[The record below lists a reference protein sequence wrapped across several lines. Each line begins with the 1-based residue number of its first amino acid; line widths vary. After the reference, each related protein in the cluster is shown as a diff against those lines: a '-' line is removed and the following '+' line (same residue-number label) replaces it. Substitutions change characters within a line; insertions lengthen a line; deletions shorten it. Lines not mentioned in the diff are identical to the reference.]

1 MHRTTPTRGVGLLVV
16 LTVVIA
22 AGTLAQ
28 DLRFDSALA
37 EERASTHTLDS
48 EFGWLRATVASLRAA
63 QAGYIATG
71 QNADYWINQ
80 VNTHSGDLETAIRHR
95 QTATTA
101 ETRKHYESAA
111 TALGAF
117 VALDGRAR
125 SYVRG
130 DQRLLAS
137 DLIFIESFKALDH
150 VTEAFEKART
160 AEAAASDARVNRLRM
175 LRVGL
180 NGVAIAFVVA
190 VALFFW
196 RAMLSRP
203 AHPEPVQSIEL
214 TAQVP
219 RFIPP
224 PPPPV
229 TVPAPAP
236 APVVAAPG
244 LSLAEAAALCG
255 DLAKVVDTRDV
266 PPLFAAIWPRSWTP
280 ATCRRSSRPRAAV
293 VLSAKGAV
301 LWVADSGGSMLRPSL
316 THGYS
321 DRVVAKLGLLTADAD
336 NLTSL
341 AYRSMRP
348 QSVNGGTPESSGAI
362 AVPLLSS
369 TGCVGVLAAE
379 TRQQQPGLDVL
390 PVAQMIAA
398 QFAALVAPTAPAG
411 QKTG

>member
-1 MHRTTPTRGVGLLVV
+1 MHRTTPTRGLGLLVV

-37 EERASTHTLDS
+37 RERANTHTLDT

-95 QTATTA
+95 QAATTA
-101 ETRKHYESAA
+101 ETRKHYEAAA

-117 VALDGRAR
+117 VAIDGRAR
-125 SYVRG
+125 SYVRA

-150 VTEAFEKART
+150 VTEAFEKARA

-180 NGVAIAFVVA
+180 NGVATAFVVA

-203 AHPEPVQSIEL
+203 AQPEPAQSIEVM
-214 TAQVP
+214 APVP

-224 PPPPV
+224 PPPV
-229 TVPAPAP
+229 MVPERAP
-236 APVVAAPG
+236 APVAAAPG

-255 DLAKVVDTRDV
+255 DLAKVVDTSDV
-266 PPLFAAIWPRSWTP
+266 PPLFD
-280 ATCRRSSRPRAAV
+280 RAAL

-398 QFAALVAPTAPAG
+398 QFAALVAPAAPAG

>member
-1 MHRTTPTRGVGLLVV
+1 MPRTTPTRGVGLLVA

-37 EERASTHTLDS
+37 RERENTQTLDR
-48 EFGWLRATVASLRAA
+48 ELGWLSATVVNLRAA

-71 QNADYWINQ
+71 QNADYWIDH
-80 VNTHSGDLETAIRHR
+80 VNTLSGELEIAIRQR
-95 QTATTA
+95 QTSTTA
-101 ETRKHYESAA
+101 EATRKLYDSAA
-111 TALGAF
+111 AALATF
-117 VALDGRAR
+117 VAVDGRAR
-125 SYVRG
+125 SYVRA

-137 DLIFIESFKALDH
+137 DLIFIESLKALDH
-150 VTEAFEKART
+150 VTDAFQKART

-180 NGVAIAFVVA
+180 NGVATAFVVA

-196 RAMLSRP
+196 RALVSQLSQ
-203 AHPEPVQSIEL
+203 PEPIQSLGL
-214 TAQVP
+214 TAQES
-219 RFIPP
+219 RLIPP

-229 TVPAPAP
+229 TVPEPAPAP
-236 APVVAAPG
+236 APTASLPG

-266 PPLFAAIWPRSWTP
+266 PPLFD
-280 ATCRRSSRPRAAV
+280 RAAV

-321 DRVVAKLGLLTADAD
+321 DRVIAKLGLLTADAD

-348 QSVNGGTPESSGAI
+348 QSVNGGTPESHGAI

-369 TGCVGVLAAE
+369 SGCVGVLAAE

-398 QFAALVAPTAPAG
+398 QFAALVAPPTPAG

>member
-1 MHRTTPTRGVGLLVV
+1 MPTRGVGLLVA

-28 DLRFDSALA
+28 DLRFDSAL
-37 EERASTHTLDS
+37 ERERANTLKRDT
-48 EFGWLRATVASLRAA
+48 EFGWLSSVVGTLRAA
-63 QAGYIATG
+63 QAAYIATG
-71 QNADYWINQ
+71 QSADYWIDQ
-80 VNTHSGDLETAIRHR
+80 VNTHSAELETAIRQR
-95 QTATTA
+95 QSATTA
-101 ETRKHYESAA
+101 EASRKQFEQAA
-111 TALGAF
+111 AALATF
-117 VALDGRAR
+117 VAVDGRAR
-125 SYVRG
+125 SHVRA

-137 DLIFIESFKALDH
+137 DLIFIESSKALDQ
-150 VTEAFEKART
+150 VTRAFDEARATEL
-160 AEAAASDARVNRLRM
+160 AASDARVSRLRM

-196 RAMLSRP
+196 RAMVSQA
-203 AHPEPVQSIEL
+203 AHPEHIENIGL
-214 TAQVP
+214 TAQPP
-219 RFIPP
+219 RVVAPP
-224 PPPPV
+224 QPAAVAAAP
-229 TVPAPAP
+229 PAPP
-236 APVVAAPG
+236 ASG
-244 LSLAEAAALCG
+244 LSLADAAAVCG
-255 DLAKVVDTRDV
+255 ELAKVVDTRDV
-266 PPLFAAIWPRSWTP
+266 PPLFD
-280 ATCRRSSRPRAAV
+280 RAAA

-348 QSVNGGTPESSGAI
+348 QSVNGGTPESPGAI

-379 TRQQQPGLDVL
+379 TRQQQPGQDVL

-398 QFAALVAPTAPAG
+398 QFAALVAPAGATAG

>member
-1 MHRTTPTRGVGLLVV
+1 MLRTTPTRGVGLLVV

-37 EERASTHTLDS
+37 RERANTQTLDG
-48 EFGWLRATVASLRAA
+48 EFGWLSAAVARLRAA

-80 VNTHSGDLETAIRHR
+80 VNTHSGDLETAIRQR
-95 QTATTA
+95 QTATTTEA
-101 ETRKHYESAA
+101 TRRLYDAAA
-111 TALGAF
+111 TALATF
-117 VALDGRAR
+117 VTVDGRAR
-125 SYVRG
+125 SYVRA

-137 DLIFIESFKALDH
+137 DLIFIESFKALEQ
-150 VTEAFEKART
+150 VTDAFEKART
-160 AEAAASDARVNRLRM
+160 AETAASDARVNRLRM

-196 RAMLSRP
+196 RSMVS
-203 AHPEPVQSIEL
+203 HVVQPEPIQSLGL
-214 TAQVP
+214 TAQAP
-219 RFIPP
+219 RIIAP

-229 TVPAPAP
+229 IVSAPAP
-236 APVVAAPG
+236 AAASGPG
-244 LSLAEAAALCG
+244 LSLVEAAALCG

-266 PPLFAAIWPRSWTP
+266 PPLFD
-280 ATCRRSSRPRAAV
+280 RAAV

-348 QSVNGGTPESSGAI
+348 QSVNGGTPESHGAI

-379 TRQQQPGLDVL
+379 TRQQQPGHDVL

-398 QFAALVAPTAPAG
+398 QFATLVAPAAPAG
-411 QKTG
+411 QRTG

>member
-1 MHRTTPTRGVGLLVV
+1 MLRTTPTRGVGLLVV

-37 EERASTHTLDS
+37 RERSISQTLDS
-48 EFGWLRATVASLRAA
+48 EFGWLSATVASVRAA

-71 QNADYWINQ
+71 QSADYWIDQ
-80 VNTHSGDLETAIRHR
+80 VNTLSGELETLIRQR
-95 QTATTA
+95 QAATTA
-101 ETRKHYESAA
+101 DARKLYDSAA
-111 TALGAF
+111 TALATF
-117 VALDGRAR
+117 VAVDGRAR
-125 SYVRG
+125 SYVRA

-137 DLIFIESFKALDH
+137 DLIFIESYKALEH
-150 VTEAFEKART
+150 LTEVFEKGRT
-160 AEAAASDARVNRLRM
+160 TEAAASDARVNRLRM

-196 RAMLSRP
+196 RAMLSVV
-203 AHPEPVQSIEL
+203 AQPEPVQSIGL
-214 TAQVP
+214 APQSP
-219 RFIPP
+219 RIIAP

-229 TVPAPAP
+229 VVAAPAP
-236 APVVAAPG
+236 APPPPAPAAAPV

-266 PPLFAAIWPRSWTP
+266 PPLFD
-280 ATCRRSSRPRAAV
+280 RAAV

-321 DRVVAKLGLLTADAD
+321 DRVVARLGLLTADAD

-369 TGCVGVLAAE
+369 SGCVGVLAAE
-379 TRQQQPGLDVL
+379 TRQQQPGHDVL

-398 QFAALVAPTAPAG
+398 QFAALVAPPATPG

>member
-1 MHRTTPTRGVGLLVV
+1 MPTRGVGLLVA

-28 DLRFDSALA
+28 DLRFDSAL
-37 EERASTHTLDS
+37 ERERANTHKLDS
-48 EFGWLRATVASLRAA
+48 EFGWLSASVGNLRAA

-71 QNADYWINQ
+71 QSADYWIDQ
-80 VNTHSGDLETAIRHR
+80 VNTHSAELETAIRQR
-95 QTATTA
+95 QTASTA
-101 ETRKHYESAA
+101 DARKQDDLAA
-111 TALGAF
+111 TALASF
-117 VALDGRAR
+117 VSVDGRAR
-125 SYVRG
+125 SHVRA

-137 DLIFIESFKALDH
+137 DLIFIESSKALDQ
-150 VTEAFEKART
+150 VAKTFEDARAVET
-160 AEAAASDARVNRLRM
+160 AASDARVNRLRM

-196 RAMLSRP
+196 RAMTSQA
-203 AHPEPVQSIEL
+203 AHPEAIQSNGL
-214 TAQVP
+214 TAQP
-219 RFIPP
+219 TRMIPP

-229 TVPAPAP
+229 VAPAPAP
-236 APVVAAPG
+236 APAPAAAPG

-255 DLAKVVDTRDV
+255 DLAKVADTRDV
-266 PPLFAAIWPRSWTP
+266 PPLFD
-280 ATCRRSSRPRAAV
+280 RAAA

-348 QSVNGGTPESSGAI
+348 QSVNGGTPEANGAI
-362 AVPLLSS
+362 AVPLLAS

-379 TRQQQPGLDVL
+379 TRQQQPGHDVL

-398 QFAALVAPTAPAG
+398 QFAALVASPAATPG
-411 QKTG
+411 QKTGTN

>member
-1 MHRTTPTRGVGLLVV
+1 MLRTTPTRGVGLLVV

-37 EERASTHTLDS
+37 RERTISQTLDS
-48 EFGWLRATVASLRAA
+48 EFGWLSATVASVRAA

-71 QNADYWINQ
+71 QNADYWIDQ
-80 VNTHSGDLETAIRHR
+80 VNTLSGELETLIRQR
-95 QTATTA
+95 QAATTA
-101 ETRKHYESAA
+101 EARKLYDSAA
-111 TALGAF
+111 TALATF
-117 VALDGRAR
+117 VAVDGRAR
-125 SYVRG
+125 SYVRA

-137 DLIFIESFKALDH
+137 DLIFIESYKALEH
-150 VTEAFEKART
+150 LTEVFEKGRAT
-160 AEAAASDARVNRLRM
+160 EAAASDARVNRLRM

-196 RAMLSRP
+196 RSMLSVV
-203 AHPEPVQSIEL
+203 AQPEAVQSIGL
-214 TAQVP
+214 TPQSSRIIA
-219 RFIPP
+219 P

-229 TVPAPAP
+229 VVAAPAP
-236 APVVAAPG
+236 APPAPAAAPG

-266 PPLFAAIWPRSWTP
+266 PPLFD
-280 ATCRRSSRPRAAV
+280 RAAV

-321 DRVVAKLGLLTADAD
+321 DRVVARLGLLTADAD

-369 TGCVGVLAAE
+369 SGCVGVLAAE
-379 TRQQQPGLDVL
+379 TRQQQPGHDVL

-398 QFAALVAPTAPAG
+398 QFAALVAPPATPG

>member
-1 MHRTTPTRGVGLLVV
+1 MPTRGVGLLVA

-28 DLRFDSALA
+28 DLRFDSAL
-37 EERASTHTLDS
+37 ERERANTHTLDS
-48 EFGWLRATVASLRAA
+48 EFGWLSAAVGSLRAA

-71 QNADYWINQ
+71 QSADYWIDQ
-80 VNTHSGDLETAIRHR
+80 VNTHSAELETAIRQR
-95 QTATTA
+95 QTAATA
-101 ETRKHYESAA
+101 DARKQYDLAA
-111 TALGAF
+111 TALASF
-117 VALDGRAR
+117 ISVDGRAR
-125 SYVRG
+125 SHVRA

-137 DLIFIESFKALDH
+137 DLIFIESAKALDQ
-150 VTEAFEKART
+150 VTRAFEDARALET
-160 AEAAASDARVNRLRM
+160 AASDARVNRLRM

-196 RAMLSRP
+196 RAMTSQ
-203 AHPEPVQSIEL
+203 AAQPEPIQSNGLAVQ
-214 TAQVP
+214 P
-219 RFIPP
+219 RMIPS

-229 TVPAPAP
+229 TVTAAAPPAPAP
-236 APVVAAPG
+236 AAPG

-255 DLAKVVDTRDV
+255 DLAKVADTRDV
-266 PPLFAAIWPRSWTP
+266 PPLFD
-280 ATCRRSSRPRAAV
+280 RAAA

-321 DRVVAKLGLLTADAD
+321 ERVVAKLGLLTADAD

-348 QSVNGGTPESSGAI
+348 QSVNGGTPEANGAI
-362 AVPLLSS
+362 AVPLLAS

-379 TRQQQPGLDVL
+379 TRQQQPGHDVL

-398 QFAALVAPTAPAG
+398 QFAALVAPPAATPG

>member
-1 MHRTTPTRGVGLLVV
+1 MLRTTPTRGVGLLVV

-37 EERASTHTLDS
+37 RERAITHTLDG
-48 EFGWLRATVASLRAA
+48 EFGWLTATIASLRAA

-80 VNTHSGDLETAIRHR
+80 VNTHSGELETAIRQR
-95 QTATTA
+95 QTATTTDA
-101 ETRKHYESAA
+101 TRKLFDSAA
-111 TALGAF
+111 TALAAF
-117 VALDGRAR
+117 VAVDGRAR
-125 SYVRG
+125 SYVRA

-137 DLIFIESFKALDH
+137 DLIFIESFKALDQ
-150 VTEAFEKART
+150 VTDAFDKART

-196 RAMLSRP
+196 RAMVSHA
-203 AHPEPVQSIEL
+203 AHPEPIQSIGL
-214 TAQVP
+214 MAQAARV
-219 RFIPP
+219 IAP

-229 TVPAPAP
+229 TEPVPAPA
-236 APVVAAPG
+236 VSVPG
-244 LSLAEAAALCG
+244 LSLVDAAALCG

-266 PPLFAAIWPRSWTP
+266 PPLFD
-280 ATCRRSSRPRAAV
+280 RAAA
-293 VLSAKGAV
+293 VLSARGAV
-301 LWVADSGGSMLRPSL
+301 LWVADSGGAMLRPSL

-321 DRVVAKLGLLTADAD
+321 ERVVAKLGLLTADAD

-348 QSVNGGTPESSGAI
+348 QSVSGGTPESPGAI

-369 TGCVGVLAAE
+369 TGCIGVLAAE

-398 QFAALVAPTAPAG
+398 QFATLVAPPTPAG

>member
-1 MHRTTPTRGVGLLVV
+1 MPTRVVGLLVV

-28 DLRFDSALA
+28 DLRFDSALSR
-37 EERASTHTLDS
+37 EHTLIQTLDR
-48 EFGWLRATVASLRAA
+48 EAGWSTTTVANLRAA

-71 QNADYWINQ
+71 QDADYWIAQ
-80 VNTHSGDLETAIRHR
+80 VNTISGELEAAIRRRH
-95 QTATTA
+95 AA
-101 ETRKHYESAA
+101 APEATRKQYDSAA
-111 TALGAF
+111 TALAAF
-117 VALDGRAR
+117 VAVDGRAR
-125 SYVRG
+125 SYVRAE
-130 DQRLLAS
+130 QRLLAS
-137 DLIFIESFKALDH
+137 DLIFMESIQALAR
-150 VTEAFEKART
+150 VTGALEAART
-160 AEAAASDARVNRLRM
+160 AEAAASEARVNRLRM

-180 NGVAIAFVVA
+180 NGVSIAFVVA

-196 RAMLSRP
+196 RALMSQSSQ
-203 AHPEPVQSIEL
+203 PEPVQSIGV
-214 TAQVP
+214 TPISPAP
-219 RFIPP
+219 RMIPP

-229 TVPAPAP
+229 PAPSPAVSALPAPAP
-236 APVVAAPG
+236 AVSAAPPLG

-266 PPLFAAIWPRSWTP
+266 PPLFD
-280 ATCRRSSRPRAAV
+280 RAAA

-321 DRVVAKLGLLTADAD
+321 DRVVAKLGMLTADAD

-348 QSVNGGTPESSGAI
+348 QSVNGGTPESPGAI
-362 AVPLLSS
+362 AVPLLAS

-398 QFAALVAPTAPAG
+398 QFAALVAPAAPAG

>member
-1 MHRTTPTRGVGLLVV
+1 MLRATPTRGVGLLVV

-37 EERASTHTLDS
+37 RERAITHTLDS
-48 EFGWLRATVASLRAA
+48 EFGWLSATIASLRAA

-71 QNADYWINQ
+71 QNADYWITQ
-80 VNTHSGDLETAIRHR
+80 VNTYSGELETAIRQR
-95 QTATTA
+95 QAGTTA
-101 ETRKHYESAA
+101 EATRKLIDSAA
-111 TALGAF
+111 TALATF
-117 VALDGRAR
+117 VAVDGRAR
-125 SYVRG
+125 SYVRA

-150 VTEAFEKART
+150 VTDAFAKAR
-160 AEAAASDARVNRLRM
+160 ASEAAASDARVNRLRM

-196 RAMLSRP
+196 RAMVSGV
-203 AHPEPVQSIEL
+203 AHPEPIHSLGL
-214 TAQVP
+214 TAQATRV
-219 RFIPP
+219 IPQ

-229 TVPAPAP
+229 AEPAATPA
-236 APVVAAPG
+236 ASAPG
-244 LSLAEAAALCG
+244 LSLIDAAALCG

-266 PPLFAAIWPRSWTP
+266 PPLFD
-280 ATCRRSSRPRAAV
+280 RAAA
-293 VLSAKGAV
+293 VLSARGAV
-301 LWVADSGGSMLRPSL
+301 LWVADSGGAMLRPSL

-348 QSVNGGTPESSGAI
+348 QSVSGGTPESPGAI

-369 TGCVGVLAAE
+369 SGCIGVLAAE

-398 QFAALVAPTAPAG
+398 QFAALVAPPAPAG

>member
-1 MHRTTPTRGVGLLVV
+1 MPRSTLTRGVGLLVA

-37 EERASTHTLDS
+37 EERAHTRALDR
-48 EFGWLRATVASLRAA
+48 EFGWLSASVANLRAA

-71 QNADYWINQ
+71 QNSDYWIDQ
-80 VNTHSGDLETAIRHR
+80 VNSLSGDLEMAIRQR
-95 QTATTA
+95 QAATPVEA
-101 ETRKHYESAA
+101 TRKHYESAA
-111 TALGAF
+111 TALAAF
-117 VALDGRAR
+117 VAVDGRAR
-125 SYVRG
+125 SYVRA

-137 DLIFIESFKALDH
+137 DLIFMESIQALARLTGAVD
-150 VTEAFEKART
+150 AART
-160 AEAAASDARVNRLRM
+160 AETAASEARLNRMRM

-196 RAMLSRP
+196 RALMS
-203 AHPEPVQSIEL
+203 AQDSQPEPVHSIGLTGQQSR
-214 TAQVP
+214 V
-219 RFIPP
+219 IPP
-224 PPPPV
+224 PPPAAIA
-229 TVPAPAP
+229 PAPAP
-236 APVVAAPG
+236 APPAPG

-255 DLAKVVDTRDV
+255 DLARVADTRDV
-266 PPLFAAIWPRSWTP
+266 PPLFD
-280 ATCRRSSRPRAAV
+280 RAAV

-348 QSVNGGTPESSGAI
+348 QSVSGAPGSPGAI

-369 TGCVGVLAAE
+369 AGCVGVLAAE
-379 TRQQQPGLDVL
+379 TRQQQPGQDVL

-398 QFAALVAPTAPAG
+398 QFAALVAPAATPG

>member
-1 MHRTTPTRGVGLLVV
+1 MPRTMPTRGVGLLVV

-28 DLRFDSALA
+28 DLRFDSALSR
-37 EERASTHTLDS
+37 EHTLIQTLDR
-48 EFGWLRATVASLRAA
+48 EAGWFPATVANLRAA

-71 QNADYWINQ
+71 QDADYWIGQ
-80 VNTHSGDLETAIRHR
+80 VNAISGELEAAIRRRRAAAPEATRR
-95 QTATTA
+95 Q
-101 ETRKHYESAA
+101 YDSAA
-111 TALGAF
+111 TALAAF
-117 VALDGRAR
+117 VAVDGRAR
-125 SYVRG
+125 SFVRAE
-130 DQRLLAS
+130 QRLLAS
-137 DLIFIESFKALDH
+137 DLIFVESVQAFTQMTDAL
-150 VTEAFEKART
+150 EAART
-160 AEAAASDARVNRLRM
+160 SEAAASEARVNRLRM

-180 NGVAIAFVVA
+180 NGVATAFVVA

-196 RAMLSRP
+196 RGMMSQTGL
-203 AHPEPVQSIEL
+203 PEPLQSIGV
-214 TAQVP
+214 TPPSPAA
-219 RFIPP
+219 RMIPP

-229 TVPAPAP
+229 PAPTVAP
-236 APVVAAPG
+236 AAE

-266 PPLFAAIWPRSWTP
+266 PPLFD
-280 ATCRRSSRPRAAV
+280 RAAA

-321 DRVVAKLGLLTADAD
+321 DRVVARLGMLTADAD

-348 QSVNGGTPESSGAI
+348 QSVNGGSPESPGAI

-379 TRQQQPGLDVL
+379 TRQQQPGHDVL

-398 QFAALVAPTAPAG
+398 QFATLVAPAAT
-411 QKTG
+411 QKTGTS

>member
-1 MHRTTPTRGVGLLVV
+1 MLRTTPTRGVGLLVA

-28 DLRFDSALA
+28 DLRFDSAL
-37 EERASTHTLDS
+37 ERERANTHKLDS
-48 EFGWLRATVASLRAA
+48 EFGWLSASVGSLRAA

-71 QNADYWINQ
+71 QNADYWIDQ
-80 VNTHSGDLETAIRHR
+80 VNTHSAELETAIRQR
-95 QTATTA
+95 QTATTV
-101 ETRKHYESAA
+101 ETTRKLYDSAA
-111 TALGAF
+111 TALASF
-117 VALDGRAR
+117 VAVDGRAR
-125 SYVRG
+125 SYVRA

-137 DLIFIESFKALDH
+137 DLIFIESLKALEK
-150 VTEAFEKART
+150 VTDAFEQART

-196 RAMLSRP
+196 RAMTSQLVQ
-203 AHPEPVQSIEL
+203 PEPIQSIGL
-214 TAQVP
+214 TAQAP
-219 RFIPP
+219 RVIPP

-229 TVPAPAP
+229 TVTVPAPP
-236 APVVAAPG
+236 PSVVPG

-266 PPLFAAIWPRSWTP
+266 PPLFD
-280 ATCRRSSRPRAAV
+280 RAAA

-301 LWVADSGGSMLRPSL
+301 LWVADSGGAMLRPSL

-321 DRVVAKLGLLTADAD
+321 DRVVAKLGQLTADAD

-348 QSVNGGTPESSGAI
+348 QSVNGGTPESHGAI

-379 TRQQQPGLDVL
+379 TRQQHPGHDVL

-398 QFAALVAPTAPAG
+398 QFAALVAPAATTPG
-411 QKTG
+411 QRTG

>member
-1 MHRTTPTRGVGLLVV
+1 MLRTTPTRGVGLLVV

-37 EERASTHTLDS
+37 RERAITHTLDG
-48 EFGWLRATVASLRAA
+48 EFGWLTATIASLRAA

-80 VNTHSGDLETAIRHR
+80 VNTHSGELETAIRQR
-95 QTATTA
+95 QTATTTDA
-101 ETRKHYESAA
+101 TRKLFDSAA
-111 TALGAF
+111 TALAAF
-117 VALDGRAR
+117 VAVDGRAR
-125 SYVRG
+125 SYVRA

-137 DLIFIESFKALDH
+137 DLIFIESFKALDQ
-150 VTEAFEKART
+150 VTDTFDKART

-196 RAMLSRP
+196 RAMVSHA
-203 AHPEPVQSIEL
+203 AHPEPVQSIGL
-214 TAQVP
+214 LAQATRVVA
-219 RFIPP
+219 P

-229 TVPAPAP
+229 TEPVPAPA
-236 APVVAAPG
+236 APVPG
-244 LSLAEAAALCG
+244 LSLVDAAALCG

-266 PPLFAAIWPRSWTP
+266 PPLFD
-280 ATCRRSSRPRAAV
+280 RAAA
-293 VLSAKGAV
+293 VLSARGAV
-301 LWVADSGGSMLRPSL
+301 LWVADSGGAMLRPSL

-348 QSVNGGTPESSGAI
+348 QSVSGGTPESPGAI

-369 TGCVGVLAAE
+369 TGCIGVLAAE

-398 QFAALVAPTAPAG
+398 QFATLVAPPTPAG